1 MLFSTVQAMLGN
13 RLQIASSEDSASQ
26 LAAAAHSL
34 DASEVARR
42 LGVDPV
48 RGLEPEDVTAR
59 LELYGPNALQ
69 TIKPRPA
76 WRVLLGQFTSIVVVL
91 LGVAALIS
99 LVTGDSVEAAA
110 IAAVLLINSLVGF
123 LTEWQAERALDALR
137 RSSHTSARALRGGQ
151 QMNLDAEDLVPGD
164 IILLNP
170 GDRAPADARL
180 IRAASVR
187 VDESALT
194 GESLPVDKTVD
205 QVAEQTLLAER
216 RSMLY
221 KGTTVVA
228 GSALGVVT
236 GTGMR
241 TELGRIGKLVAEA
254 RSEQTPLEKRLA
266 ELGRQLVYIVLAIAA
281 VVLIAGW
288 LRGDNVWVMVEVA
301 ISLAVAA
308 VPEGLPAV
316 TTLILAVGVLRMA
329 RRNAVVRRLAAVE
342 TLGSTTI
349 ICTDKTGTLTE
360 NRMTVR
366 EYRLSDGRLIE
377 LRRLERSLDS
387 DPLLKRTLR
396 VSVLCNEASLGSQSG
411 GDSRAVGDPTET
423 ALLMAGREL
432 GLDVSAMRAEH
443 RKILEI
449 PFDAATR
456 RMVTVHAEPGG
467 GESALLKGAPAIV
480 LEACTRY
487 VNADSRA
494 CPLDDESRASFRDVN
509 EEMADRA
516 LRVLGLAEK
525 SIASRGRDADAVGPV
540 AASLRSSFWQS
551 DLESGYTFLG
561 LVGMLDPPRR
571 EVPAAIEEARAA
583 GIRVIMLTGDQLN
596 TARAIARELRLNGD
610 SEPEAIHA
618 SMLAGADRERLVQ
631 LATAA
636 SVFARVSPQNKL
648 EIVDALEQA
657 GEVVAVT
664 GDGINDAPALKRASI
679 GVAMGRRGTE
689 AAKEAADL
697 VLTDDNFATILK
709 AVEGGR
715 AIYANIVKFV
725 HLMFSENLAEV
736 IVIFTAIVVGWPLP
750 LLPLQILWVNLVT
763 DVFPALALALE
774 PAAPGLMSYPPRSPR
789 SALLSRSFLFL
800 IGWQG
805 MLLAAI
811 TLLAYWWAL
820 DRYGPGS
827 HARTIALIS
836 LVGVQLGHMFNC
848 RSRTRSAFEGLFRN
862 PHIWFAAATV
872 AGLQLLAIGFAPV
885 AEVLGMAALDS
896 RDWAIAVGSV
906 LAPIAVVEATKALA
920 GLSRHYRQ

>member
-1 MLFSTVQAMLGN
+1 M
-13 RLQIASSEDSASQ
+13 
-26 LAAAAHSL
+26 
-34 DASEVARR
+34 
-42 LGVDPV
+42 
-48 RGLEPEDVTAR
+48 
-59 LELYGPNALQ
+59 
-69 TIKPRPA
+69 
-76 WRVLLGQFTSIVVVL
+76 
-91 LGVAALIS
+91 
-99 LVTGDSVEAAA
+99 
-110 IAAVLLINSLVGF
+110 
-123 LTEWQAERALDALR
+123 
-137 RSSHTSARALRGGQ
+137 
-151 QMNLDAEDLVPGD
+151 
-164 IILLNP
+164 
-170 GDRAPADARL
+170 
-180 IRAASVR
+180 
-187 VDESALT
+187 
-194 GESLPVDKTVD
+194 PVDKSADPVEIE
-205 QVAEQTLLAER
+205 ALLAER

-228 GSALGVVT
+228 GSALGIVT

-254 RSEQTPLEKRLA
+254 RSEPTPLEKRLA
-266 ELGRQLVYIVLAIAA
+266 ELGRRLVYIVLAIAA
-281 VVLIAGW
+281 IVLIAGW
-288 LRGDNVWVMVEVA
+288 LRGDNVWVMLEVA

-316 TTLILAVGVLRMA
+316 TTLILAFGVLRMA

-342 TLGSTTI
+342 TLGSTSI

-377 LRRLERSLDS
+377 PGRLERSLDS

-396 VSVLCNEASLGSQSG
+396 VSVLCNEASPGS
-411 GDSRAVGDPTET
+411 GDSQAVGDPTET
-423 ALLMAGREL
+423 ALLMVGVKM
-432 GLDVSAMRAEH
+432 GLDVSALRAEH
-443 RKILEI
+443 PKILEI
-449 PFDAATR
+449 PFDAASK
-456 RMVTVHAEPGG
+456 RMVTAHASPGG
-467 GESALLKGAPAIV
+467 GETALLKGAPAVV
-480 LEACTRY
+480 LEACVSY

-494 CPLDDESRASFRDVN
+494 CPLDDELRALFRAVN

-525 SIASRGRDADAVGPV
+525 SIVSEPRDPHAVGP
-540 AASLRSSFWQS
+540 AAGRLSSSFS
-551 DLESGYTFLG
+551 ASELESGYTFVG
-561 LVGMLDPPRR
+561 FVGMQDAPRG

-596 TARAIARELRLNGD
+596 TARAIARELRLNGE

-618 SMLAGADRERLVQ
+618 SVLAGMDREQLVQ
-631 LATAA
+631 LAQSA
-636 SVFARVSPQNKL
+636 SVFARVSPENKL
-648 EIVDALEQA
+648 EIVDALERS

-679 GVAMGRRGTE
+679 GVAMGERGTE

-736 IVIFTAIVVGWPLP
+736 IVIFTAILVGWPLP

-774 PAAPGLMSYPPRSPR
+774 PASPGLMSLPPRSPR
-789 SALLSRSFLFL
+789 APLLSRPLLIL
-800 IGWQG
+800 IGWQAA
-805 MLLAAI
+805 MLATI
-811 TLLAYWWAL
+811 TLVAYGWAL
-820 DRYGPGS
+820 NRYGPGS

-836 LVGVQLGHMFNC
+836 LVSVQLGQMFNC

-862 PHIWFAAATV
+862 RHIWFAAATV
-872 AGLQLLAIGFAPV
+872 TGLQLLAIGFAPL
-885 AEVLGMAALDS
+885 AQVLGTVALES

-906 LAPIAVVEATKALA
+906 LAPIAIVEATKA
-920 GLSRHYRQ
+920 GMRRRYRQ

>member
-1 MLFSTVQAMLGN
+1 MGAHG
-13 RLQIASSEDSASQ
+13 LQTASLNDSSSK
-26 LAAAAHSL
+26 LAASAHSL
-34 DASEVARR
+34 DASEVAR
-42 LGVDPV
+42 LLNVDPE
-48 RGLEPEDVTAR
+48 RGLESGDVTAR
-59 LELYGPNALQ
+59 RELYGPNALQ

-76 WRVLLGQFTSIVVVL
+76 WRVLLGQFKSIVVVL
-91 LGVAALIS
+91 LGIAALVS
-99 LVTGDSVEAAA
+99 LITGDSVEAAA

-123 LTEWQAERALDALR
+123 FTEWQAERAIDVLR
-137 RSSHTSARALRGGQ
+137 RSSHTSTRALRGGQ
-151 QMNLDAEDLVPGD
+151 QMTLDAEDLVPGD

-180 IRAASVR
+180 IRASSVQ

-194 GESLPVDKTVD
+194 GESLPVDKSVD
-205 QVAEQTLLAER
+205 RIEEPALLADR

-228 GSALGVVT
+228 GSAFGVVT
-236 GTGMR
+236 GTGIR

-266 ELGRQLVYIVLAIAA
+266 ELGRRLVYIVLAIAA

-288 LRGDNVWVMVEVA
+288 LRGDNLWVMVEVA

-316 TTLILAVGVLRMA
+316 TTLILAIGVLRMA
-329 RRNAVVRRLAAVE
+329 RRNAVVRKLSAVE
-342 TLGSTTI
+342 TLGSTSI

-377 LRRLERSLDS
+377 PHRLERSLNS
-387 DPLLKRTLR
+387 DLLLKRTLR
-396 VSVLCNEASLGSQSG
+396 VGILCNEASLGG
-411 GDSRAVGDPTET
+411 RPDGDSQAVGDPTET
-423 ALLMAGREL
+423 ALLMVGRDL
-432 GLDVSAMRAEH
+432 GLDVIALRAKH
-443 RKILEI
+443 PKFLEI
-449 PFDAATR
+449 PFDSATK
-456 RMVTVHAEPGG
+456 RMVTAHADPSG
-467 GESALLKGAPAIV
+467 GETALLKGAPAVV
-480 LEACTRY
+480 LEASDSY
-487 VNADSRA
+487 VNADSRT
-494 CPLDDESRASFRDVN
+494 CPLDDEVRALFGAVN
-509 EEMADRA
+509 EEMAGRA

-525 SIASRGRDADAVGPV
+525 SIVSRPRDADAVGRAGGRLP
-540 AASLRSSFWQS
+540 SGFWPYE
-551 DLESGYTFLG
+551 LESGYTFLG
-561 LVGMLDPPRR
+561 FVGMLDPPRR

-583 GIRVIMLTGDQLN
+583 GIRIIMLTGDQLN

-618 SMLAGADRERLVQ
+618 NMLAEADHERLVQ
-631 LATAA
+631 LARSA
-636 SVFARVSPQNKL
+636 SVFARVSPKNKL
-648 EIVDALEQA
+648 EIVDALEQS

-664 GDGINDAPALKRASI
+664 GDGVNDAPALKRASI
-679 GVAMGRRGTE
+679 GVAMGHRGTE

-774 PAAPGLMSYPPRSPR
+774 PAAPGLMSLAPRSPH
-789 SALLSRSFLFL
+789 APLLSRSFIFL
-800 IGWQG
+800 IGGQAA
-805 MLLAAI
+805 MLAAI
-811 TLLAYWWAL
+811 TLVAYWWAL
-820 DRYGPGS
+820 ARYGPGS
-827 HARTIALIS
+827 HARTIALVS

-862 PHIWFAAATV
+862 PHIWFATATV
-872 AGLQLLAIGFAPV
+872 VGLQVLAISFAPV
-885 AEVLGMAALDS
+885 AKVLGTADLES
-896 RDWAIAVGSV
+896 RDWAIAIGSV
-906 LAPIAVVEATKALA
+906 LAPIVIVEAAKALA
-920 GLSRHYRQ
+920 YVRRQSRQQGTGASV

>member
-1 MLFSTVQAMLGN
+1 MIPAGTNESVN
-13 RLQIASSEDSASQ
+13 RLQTAS
-26 LAAAAHSL
+26 AHSL
-34 DASEVARR
+34 DAGEVARR
-42 LGVDPV
+42 LGVDPA
-48 RGLEPEDVTAR
+48 RGLEPDDVAER
-59 LELYGPNALQ
+59 RELYGPNALE
-69 TIKPRPA
+69 TVKPRPA
-76 WRVLLGQFTSIVVVL
+76 WRVLLGQFKSIVVVL
-91 LGVAALIS
+91 LAVAALIS
-99 LVTGDSVEAAA
+99 LLTGDSLEGAA

-123 LTEWQAERALDALR
+123 FTEWQAERALDALR

-164 IILLNP
+164 VILLNP

-180 IRAASVR
+180 IRAVSVH

-194 GESLPVDKTVD
+194 GESMPVHKAADP
-205 QVAEQTLLAER
+205 VAKDALLAER

-221 KGTTVVA
+221 KGTTVVG
-228 GSALGVVT
+228 GSALCVVT

-254 RSEQTPLEKRLA
+254 RSEPTPLEKRLA
-266 ELGRQLVYIVLAIAA
+266 ELGRRLVYIVLAIAG
-281 VVLIAGW
+281 VVLIGGL
-288 LRGDNVWVMVEVA
+288 LRGDNVWVMLEVA

-316 TTLILAVGVLRMA
+316 TTLILAFGVLRMA

-342 TLGSTTI
+342 TLGSTSI

-377 LRRLERSLDS
+377 PGRPERSPDA
-387 DPLLKRTLR
+387 DPLLKRSLR
-396 VSVLCNEASLGSQSG
+396 VSILCNEASLDSQP
-411 GDSRAVGDPTET
+411 GDDTQAVGDPTET
-423 ALLMAGREL
+423 ALLIAGRAS
-432 GLDVSAMRAEH
+432 GLDVKALREEH
-443 RKILEI
+443 PKILEV
-449 PFDAATR
+449 PFDAATK
-456 RMVTVHAEPGG
+456 RMITAHASPDG
-467 GESALLKGAPAIV
+467 GETALLKGAPAVV
-480 LEACTRY
+480 LDACASY

-494 CPLDDESRASFRDVN
+494 CPLDDELRALFRAVN

-516 LRVLGLAEK
+516 LRVLGFAEK
-525 SIASRGRDADAVGPV
+525 SIVSNTRDTHAAGPAAGR
-540 AASLRSSFWQS
+540 LSSS
-551 DLESGYTFLG
+551 ILPSELESGYTFLG
-561 LVGMLDPPRR
+561 FVGMQDAPRR

-596 TARAIARELRLNGD
+596 TARAIARELRLNGE
-610 SEPEAIHA
+610 SEPDAIHA
-618 SMLAGADRERLVQ
+618 SVLAGADHERLVQ
-631 LATAA
+631 LARSA
-636 SVFARVSPQNKL
+636 SVFARVSPEDKL
-648 EIVDALEQA
+648 EIVDALERS

-679 GVAMGRRGTE
+679 GVAMGHRGTE
-689 AAKEAADL
+689 AAKEAAHL
-697 VLTDDNFATILK
+697 VLTDDNFATILR

-774 PAAPGLMSYPPRSPR
+774 PAAPGLMSLPPRSQRAP
-789 SALLSRSFLFL
+789 LLSRAFLFL
-800 IGWQG
+800 IGWQAA
-805 MLLAAI
+805 MLAAI
-811 TLLAYWWAL
+811 TLVAYGWAL
-820 DRYGPGS
+820 NRYGPGS

-848 RSRTRSAFEGLFRN
+848 RSRTRSAFADLFSN

-872 AGLQLLAIGFAPV
+872 AGLQLLAIGLAPV
-885 AEVLGMAALDS
+885 ARVLGTVALDS

-906 LAPIAVVEATKALA
+906 LAPIAIVETTKA
-920 GLSRHYRQ
+920 GMRRQHRIHSA